1 MKIKYDGWELIEFD
15 NANNF
20 REYQHEFISKTIIGK
35 TAEIGPGRGGNI
47 KSYIKKISSLTLYE
61 PTLNLYKFLKKRYKS
76 NKKIKV
82 INKTFQRKQNKLDTI
97 IYLDVIEHIRKDKLE
112 INNALN
118 NLKNNNHLIINVPAF
133 NLLYSQFDKEIG
145 HFRRYEMN
153 FFNTLNLKNT
163 HIKKKFF
170 IDSFGY
176 LLYFLNKVVFSKE
189 VYPSKLKIFIWDK
202 IFIPITYLVDFF
214 SFYKLGKNIVCIIQK
229 KIK

>member
-1 MKIKYDGWELIEFD
+1 MEIKYNGWELIEFD

-20 REYQHEFISKTIIGK
+20 REYQHEFISKIIIGK

-47 KSYIKKISSLTLYE
+47 KSYLKKISSLTLYE

-82 INKTFQRKQNKLDTI
+82 INKTFQRKQNKFDTI

-118 NLKNNNHLIINVPAF
+118 NLKNNGHLIINVPAF

-145 HFRRYEMN
+145 HYKRYRKKDIKEIIKNKKYLKVEMKYYDSIGFMLAFLAKTLKLDFKKNFRNKIVLWNKLIPLSKILDRLT
-153 FFNTLNLKNT
+153 FNLFGKSLMII
-163 HIKKKFF
+163 IKK
-170 IDSFGY
+170 
-176 LLYFLNKVVFSKE
+176 NK
-189 VYPSKLKIFIWDK
+189 
-202 IFIPITYLVDFF
+202 
-214 SFYKLGKNIVCIIQK
+214 
-229 KIK
+229 